1 MAQRRRSIGIWIGG
15 RNLMIETGLCYDDV
29 LLVPQYSDIRSR
41 AEVDISANLD
51 EQIKLGLPIISSPM
65 DTVTGM
71 DMAVAMGKAGG
82 SAVIHRYNS
91 IEEQCELAINAI
103 RRGTQD
109 STVYVGAAVG
119 VTDDYLER
127 AQALVNVGVS
137 FLCVDV
143 AHGHHISVK
152 EAIEKIKT
160 ELEIHI
166 MAGNVA
172 TKQGFKDLSSWGAD
186 SVRCNIGGGSACT
199 TRIQTGHGV
208 PGLQTIIECAR
219 IEGFRVTGKKRTKV
233 IADGGIRNSGDIV
246 KALAAGADLVML
258 GSLLAGTD
266 EAPGRITEGNIG
278 QFKEYRGMASKKA
291 QFEWRG
297 RASSLEGVST
307 FIPYKGSVVPILED
321 LAQGIKSGLSY
332 SGCRNIKELQ
342 ESALMIQQT
351 PNGFQESGAHILK

>member
-1 MAQRRRSIGIWIGG
+1 M
-15 RNLMIETGLCYDDV
+15 NTGLCYDDV

-41 AEVDISANLD
+41 SEVNISAELD
-51 EQIKLGLPIISSPM
+51 NTIKLTLPVIASPM
-65 DTVTGM
+65 DTITGT
-71 DMAVAMGKAGG
+71 DMAIAMGKAGG
-82 SAVIHRYNS
+82 TAVIHRYNT
-91 IEEQCELAINAI
+91 IEKQCELSINAI
-103 RRGTQD
+103 RKGTQN

-119 VTDDYLER
+119 VTDDYFER

-152 EAIEKIKT
+152 EAIEEIKT
-160 ELEIHI
+160 ELDIHV
-166 MAGNVA
+166 MAGNIA
-172 TKQGFKDLSSWGAD
+172 TKQAFKDLSSWGAD

-208 PGLQTIIECAR
+208 PGLQTIMDCAR
-219 IEGFRVTGKKRTKV
+219 IEGFRITGEKRTKV
-233 IADGGIRNSGDIV
+233 IADGGIRSSGDIV
-246 KALAAGADLVML
+246 KALAAGADMVML

-266 EAPGRITEGNIG
+266 EAPGRITEGNMG

-297 RASSLEGVST
+297 KASSLEGVST

-332 SGCRNIKELQ
+332 SGCRTIKELR
-342 ESALMIQQT
+342 ESAIFIKQT
-351 PNGFQESGAHILK
+351 TNGMRESMPHILK

>member
-1 MAQRRRSIGIWIGG
+1 M
-15 RNLMIETGLCYDDV
+15 NTGLCYDDV
-29 LLVPQYSDIRSR
+29 LLVPQYSDIKSRS
-41 AEVDISANLD
+41 EVNISTYLD
-51 EQIKLGLPIISSPM
+51 EKIRLSLPIISSPM
-65 DTVTGM
+65 DTVTGT

-82 SAVIHRYNS
+82 TAVIHRYNS

-103 RRGTQD
+103 RKGTQD

-119 VTDDYLER
+119 VTDDFFER

-143 AHGHHISVK
+143 AHGHHMSVR
-152 EAIEKIKT
+152 EAIEKIKSN
-160 ELEIHI
+160 LDIHV
-166 MAGNVA
+166 MAGNIA
-172 TKQGFKDLSSWGAD
+172 TKVAFKNLSSWGAD

-208 PGLQTIIECAR
+208 PGLQTILDCAK
-219 IEGFRVTGKKRTKV
+219 IEGFRITGEKRTKI

-266 EAPGRITEGNIG
+266 ESPGHIVESNMGE
-278 QFKEYRGMASKKA
+278 FKEYRGMASKKA

-297 RASSLEGVST
+297 RSSSFEGVST
-307 FIPYKGSVVPILED
+307 FVPYKGSVASILED

-332 SGCRNIKELQ
+332 SGCRTIEELR
-342 ESALMIQQT
+342 ESAIFIKQT
-351 PNGFQESGAHILK
+351 TNGMRESMPHILK